1 MNTERPRGSDSRSLD
16 ALVGRTVARLGR
28 HVEVALSRV
37 DLTTAQYRALVQLD
51 EGAEAPSSLATQLA
65 VTKPSITGV
74 VEGLLQRGLVD
85 RTASTED
92 RRRISVD
99 LTDEGRR
106 VLALADQAV
115 GARLSE
121 VLAEIDDHQAALAG
135 LERWRAAMDA
145 HRLRRRADKANRQV
159 EARQPKPRKADAAQ
173 WDAVQQAPTRPG

>member
-1 MNTERPRGSDSRSLD
+1 VDTERPGGSGSRDLD

-37 DLTTAQYRALVQLD
+37 DLTAAQYRALVQLAQ
-51 EGAEAPSSLATQLA
+51 GAEAPSALATQLA

-74 VEGLLQRGLVD
+74 VEGLLHRGLVD
-85 RTASTED
+85 RTASIED

-115 GARLSE
+115 AARLDE
-121 VLAEIDDHQAALAG
+121 ILAEIDDPQAALAG
-135 LERWRAAMDA
+135 LERWRVAMDA
-145 HRLRRRADKANRQV
+145 YRQRRRADRASRQV
-159 EARQPKPRKADAAQ
+159 KTAEKSP
-173 WDAVQQAPTRPG
+173 

>member
-1 MNTERPRGSDSRSLD
+1 M
-16 ALVGRTVARLGR
+16 ARLGR

-37 DLTTAQYRALVQLD
+37 DLTAAQYRALMQLD

-85 RTASTED
+85 RTASIED
-92 RRRISVD
+92 RRRISIN

-115 GARLSE
+115 GARLDE
-121 VLAEIDDHQAALAG
+121 ILAEIDDPQAALAE
-135 LERWRAAMDA
+135 LERWRVAMDA
-145 HRLRRRADKANRQV
+145 RRARRRADHASRQV
-159 EARQPKPRKADAAQ
+159 EARQPAGSKAEARPDKPAD
-173 WDAVQQAPTRPG
+173 QAPTQPG

>member
-1 MNTERPRGSDSRSLD
+1 M
-16 ALVGRTVARLGR
+16 ARLGR

-115 GARLSE
+115 GARLDE
-121 VLAEIDDHQAALAG
+121 ILAEIDDHQAALAG

-159 EARQPKPRKADAAQ
+159 EARQPGRRKAEA
-173 WDAVQQAPTRPG
+173 G

>member
-1 MNTERPRGSDSRSLD
+1 M
-16 ALVGRTVARLGR
+16 ARLGR

-51 EGAEAPSSLATQLA
+51 EGAEAPSSLAAQLA

-85 RTASTED
+85 RTASIED
-92 RRRISVD
+92 RRRISVN

-115 GARLSE
+115 GTRLDE
-121 VLAEIDDHQAALAG
+121 ILAEVDDPQAALAG
-135 LERWRAAMDA
+135 LEVWRVAMDA
-145 HRLRRRADKANRQV
+145 HRQRRRADRSRSAGRGT
-159 EARQPKPRKADAAQ
+159 PT
-173 WDAVQQAPTRPG
+173 APS